1 VVRRA
6 CIGQRRV
13 LPSAGILKRWEG
25 FLVEPIPES
34 LEVLRRLSSTGEVDL
49 VDNLERAAGWVV
61 RVVPEC
67 VALSIAHFDEG
78 LTFTLTATSERLR
91 ILDAAQ
97 YLDGGP
103 CEVAA
108 VAGDEVD
115 VGDVL
120 DEDRWQL
127 FALASAVHGVRS
139 SLSLPLRRGDTVY
152 GSVNFYASSEYAF
165 MGRERDLAVMFG
177 ASVQE
182 AVANADL
189 SMASVDTARQAVT
202 TLDERDRIH
211 TAVGVLAARH
221 GMTPSEAQQSLTDA
235 ATRAGVPVIALAD
248 LVLRQGVT

>member
-1 VVRRA
+1 M
-6 CIGQRRV
+6 
-13 LPSAGILKRWEG
+13 
-25 FLVEPIPES
+25 EPIPES

-49 VDNLERAAGWVV
+49 VGNLKQAAGWVV
-61 RVVPEC
+61 RAVPEC

-78 LTFTLTATSERLR
+78 LTFTLTATSDEVRL
-91 ILDAAQ
+91 LDAAQ

-103 CEVAA
+103 CEVSA
-108 VAGDEVD
+108 VDGDEVD

-120 DEDRWQL
+120 DEDRWHL

-165 MGRERDLAVMFG
+165 MGRERELAVMFG

-189 SMASVDTARQAVT
+189 SMASVGRARRAVT
-202 TLDERDRIH
+202 TLDERSVRQGGGRE
-211 TAVGVLAARH
+211 TFRRVLKAARH
-221 GMTPSEAQQSLTDA
+221 GMTPNEAQQSLVDA

-248 LVLRQGVT
+248 LVLRHHVT

>member
-1 VVRRA
+1 V
-6 CIGQRRV
+6 
-13 LPSAGILKRWEG
+13 KRWEG
-25 FLVEPIPES
+25 VLVEPIPES

-49 VDNLERAAGWVV
+49 VDNLKRAAGWVV
-61 RVVPEC
+61 KEVPEC
-67 VALSIAHFDEG
+67 VALSISHFDED
-78 LTFTLTATSERLR
+78 LTFTLTATSDELRL
-91 ILDAAQ
+91 LDAAQ

-108 VAGDEVD
+108 IDGDEVD

-127 FALASAVHGVRS
+127 FASASAVHGVRS
-139 SLSLPLRRGDTVY
+139 SLSLPLRRDDTVY
-152 GSVNFYASSEYAF
+152 GSVNFYASTEYAF

-189 SMASVDTARQAVT
+189 SMASLGRARQAVT
-202 TLDERDRIH
+202 TLDERDRIN
-211 TAVGVLAARH
+211 TAAGVLAARH
-221 GMTPSEAQQSLTDA
+221 GMTVTQAHESLVDC
-235 ATRAGVPVIALAD
+235 ATRAGVPVVALAD

>member
-1 VVRRA
+1 VK
-6 CIGQRRV
+6 RV
-13 LPSAGILKRWEG
+13 EVYW
-25 FLVEPIPES
+25 VEPIPES

-49 VDNLERAAGWVV
+49 VDNLKRAAGWVV
-61 RVVPEC
+61 KAVPEC
-67 VALSIAHFDEG
+67 VALSIAHFDED
-78 LTFTLTATSERLR
+78 LTFTLTATSDEVRL
-91 ILDAAQ
+91 LDAAQ

-108 VAGDEVD
+108 IDGDEVD

-127 FALASAVHGVRS
+127 FASASAVQGVRS
-139 SLSLPLRRGDTVY
+139 SLSLPLRRDDTLY
-152 GSVNFYASSEYAF
+152 GSVNFYASTEYAF

-189 SMASVDTARQAVT
+189 SMASLGRARRAVA
-202 TLDERDRIH
+202 TLEERDRIH
-211 TAVGVLAARH
+211 TAAGVMAVRH
-221 GMTPSEAQQSLTDA
+221 SMTVTQAHESLVDC

>member
-1 VVRRA
+1 M
-6 CIGQRRV
+6 
-13 LPSAGILKRWEG
+13 
-25 FLVEPIPES
+25 EPIPES

-49 VDNLERAAGWVV
+49 VDNLKRAAGWVV
-61 RVVPEC
+61 RAVPEC

-78 LTFTLTATSERLR
+78 LTFTLTASSDGVRL
-91 ILDAAQ
+91 LDAAQ
-97 YLDGGP
+97 YLEGGP

-108 VAGDEVD
+108 VGGDEVE

-139 SLSLPLRRGDTVY
+139 SLSLPLRRRDTVY
-152 GSVNFYASSEYAF
+152 GSVNFYASTEYAF

-189 SMASVDTARQAVT
+189 SMSSVDRARQAVT
-202 TLDERDRIH
+202 TLDERDQIH
-211 TAVGVLAARH
+211 TAAGVLAARH
-221 GMTPSEAQQSLTDA
+221 GITPSEAQQSLVDA
-235 ATRAGVPVIALAD
+235 ATRAGVTVIALAD